1 MPSFTVSP
9 IVLEK
14 GSGGAGTTPQLL
26 VFNNKVG
33 DFETK
38 TVGGA
43 TDTLGTNWTGA
54 DLKAANLRLRLA
66 TTADEPTDPLQVIQ
80 IDCVTIAVWY
90 VMPPA
95 QEPKRIFLAV
105 PRQFVQ
111 ATKNRFFIFPSKA
124 K

>member
-14 GSGGAGTTPQLL
+14 GSGGDGTTTQSLT
-26 VFNNKVG
+26 FSNKVG

-38 TVGGA
+38 SIGGA
-43 TDTLGTNWTGA
+43 TNTLGTNWTGA
-54 DLKAANLRLRLA
+54 DIKAANLRLRLA
-66 TTADEPTDPLQVIQ
+66 TVTQGEVDPAQTIQ
-80 IDCVTIAVWY
+80 IDCVMVTVWY
-90 VMPPA
+90 VMPPP
-95 QEPKRIFLAV
+95 QEPKRIILAL